1 MMLEDSSESGTAI
14 PLEDRCRDDPGLVDW
29 YEEET
34 MGRTYLSIKL
44 AAAFG
49 LVVGLA
55 VALTVGVAATA
66 PAGGAPATSAD
77 AVVAPLVDAE
87 AEPVP
92 CLWRSCPALMP
103 HRLLQQPR
111 LRAVA
116 PADAAKEVTRVQRAT

>member
-1 MMLEDSSESGTAI
+1 
-14 PLEDRCRDDPGLVDW
+14 
-29 YEEET
+29 

-55 VALTVGVAATA
+55 VALAVGAAATA
-66 PAGGAPATSAD
+66 PSGADAAPAASVE

-87 AEPVP
+87 AEPVA

-111 LRAVA
+111 LRAIV
-116 PADAAKEVTRVQRAT
+116 PADVAQPAEVSESLTKLQHAT